1 MYEIRPI
8 RPEEI
13 PVLDEFLYQAI
24 FVPQGTQPP
33 PRLIICK
40 PELQVYLKDF
50 GAQKDD
56 RCLVAEAAGRIV
68 GAVWVRIMN
77 DYGHVDDD
85 TPSFALSLL
94 PEYRGQGIGT
104 ALMKQMLDWLAE
116 CGYRQASL
124 AVQKENY
131 AASMYQKLGFEIIGE
146 NEEEYIMLHRLQRD
160 G

>member
-1 MYEIRPI
+1 MYVIRQI
-8 RPEEI
+8 RSEEI

-33 PRLIICK
+33 LRSIICK

-56 RCLVAEAAGRIV
+56 HCLVAEAADQIV
-68 GAVWVRIMN
+68 GAVWTRIMN
-77 DYGHVDDD
+77 DYGHVDAD

-104 ALMKQMLDWLAE
+104 ALMERMLEWLRE

-131 AASMYQKLGFEIIGE
+131 AARMYQKLGFEIIGE

-160 G
+160 D

>member
-8 RPEEI
+8 RMEEI
-13 PVLDEFLYQAI
+13 PMLDEFLYQAI
-24 FVPQGTQPP
+24 FVPQGTQLP
-33 PRLIICK
+33 PRLITCK

-56 RCLVAEAAGRIV
+56 HCLVAEADGRIV

-94 PEYRGQGIGT
+94 PDYRGQGIGT
-104 ALMKQMLDWLAE
+104 ALMQRMLEWLKE

-131 AASMYQKLGFEIIGE
+131 AARMYQKLGFEITGE